1 MPYSEDIKELV
12 IQRIK
17 VMPSDIKL
25 CFGGDE
31 MILSQK
37 DMIELIKSN
46 DEIGEEIIEMH
57 LDYLRSIKTT
67 VI

>member
-1 MPYSEDIKELV
+1 
-12 IQRIK
+12 
-17 VMPSDIKL
+17 MPSDIKL